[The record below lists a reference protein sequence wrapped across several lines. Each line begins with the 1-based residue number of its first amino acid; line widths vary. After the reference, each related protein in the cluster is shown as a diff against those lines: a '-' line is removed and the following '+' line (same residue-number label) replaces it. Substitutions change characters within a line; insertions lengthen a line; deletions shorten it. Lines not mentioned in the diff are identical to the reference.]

1 MTGEL
6 DETEREA
13 YLDTLNEQ
21 LEQAVEP
28 VIDKANAIGKEEYEL
43 LQKVNT
49 FADFAEDTQK
59 VLMTEDFI
67 RECFFGDLNDE
78 LFQFHLPE
86 DLPVATEEEKKALF
100 ADFIQK
106 TRSSLETLP
115 VQTRKIA
122 MQTLMGALPPIYSVS
137 EVMEMVTN
145 AIDSA
150 SSLEQKAL
158 IVDKVGMVFQD
169 NHYQSLTEH
178 AHEHH
183 HDDDCG
189 CGHDHH
195 EHHHHDHDCGCGHD
209 HHEHHHH
216 DHDCGCGHDHHHD
229 HH

>member
-1 MTGEL
+1 M
-6 DETEREA
+6 
-13 YLDTLNEQ
+13 
-21 LEQAVEP
+21 
-28 VIDKANAIGKEEYEL
+28 
-43 LQKVNT
+43 
-49 FADFAEDTQK
+49 
-59 VLMTEDFI
+59 
-67 RECFFGDLNDE
+67 
-78 LFQFHLPE
+78 
-86 DLPVATEEEKKALF
+86 ATEEEKKALF

-195 EHHHHDHDCGCGHD
+195 EHHHHDHDCGCGYD

-216 DHDCGCGHDHHHD
+216 DHDCGCGHNHHHD

>member
-1 MTGEL
+1 
-6 DETEREA
+6 
-13 YLDTLNEQ
+13 
-21 LEQAVEP
+21 
-28 VIDKANAIGKEEYEL
+28 
-43 LQKVNT
+43 
-49 FADFAEDTQK
+49 
-59 VLMTEDFI
+59 MTEDFI

-86 DLPVATEEEKKALF
+86 DLPVATEEEKKELF

-183 HDDDCG
+183 HDHDCG
-189 CGHDHH
+189 CGHDH
-195 EHHHHDHDCGCGHD
+195 EHHHHDYDCGCGHD

>member
-1 MTGEL
+1 
-6 DETEREA
+6 
-13 YLDTLNEQ
+13 
-21 LEQAVEP
+21 
-28 VIDKANAIGKEEYEL
+28 
-43 LQKVNT
+43 
-49 FADFAEDTQK
+49 
-59 VLMTEDFI
+59 
-67 RECFFGDLNDE
+67 
-78 LFQFHLPE
+78 
-86 DLPVATEEEKKALF
+86 
-100 ADFIQK
+100 
-106 TRSSLETLP
+106 
-115 VQTRKIA
+115 
-122 MQTLMGALPPIYSVS
+122 MGALPPIYSVS

-183 HDDDCG
+183 HDHDCG
-189 CGHDHH
+189 CGHDH